1 MRGLLVAV
9 KEKVCRTDGNPNSPF
24 TPQYYAPFIFQKLG
38 LGGQTTSLLASGVV
52 GVAMFLATIPAVLYS
67 DKLGRKPLLITGAAM
82 MGICH
87 FVVGII
93 IARVNP
99 DPKNP
104 IGFQNHPAA
113 GWVAVVFIWLFAIAF
128 GFSWGPCAWVLVA
141 EVFPLGLRAKGVSI
155 GASSNWLNNFAVGMS
170 TYNFVS
176 AAPYGAYIFLGL
188 MCVLAV
194 CYVWFLV
201 PETKNRTL
209 DEIDEL
215 FGDDSGRSQLESQML
230 AAAYRDVGLLEVAG
244 VEKEAPVVSALPH
257 SDRSLHSHSSEA
269 KE

>member
-1 MRGLLVAV
+1 M
-9 KEKVCRTDGNPNSPF
+9 
-24 TPQYYAPFIFQKLG
+24 FI
-38 LGGQTTSLLASGVV
+38 
-52 GVAMFLATIPAVLYS
+52 ATVPAVLYS
-67 DKLGRKPLLITGAAM
+67 DKLGRKPLLIAGAAM

-87 FVVGII
+87 FVVAII
-93 IARVNP
+93 IARVAPTP
-99 DPKNP
+99 DSN
-104 IGFQNHPAA
+104 GFVMNQGA
-113 GWVAVVFIWLFAIAF
+113 GWAAVVFIWLFAIAF

-176 AAPYGAYIFLGL
+176 AAPYGAYIFLGI
-188 MCVLAV
+188 MCALAV
-194 CYVWFLV
+194 GYVWFFV

-215 FGDDSGRSQLESQML
+215 FGDSSGRSKLESKML
-230 AAAYRDVGLLEVAG
+230 TAAYHDVGLLDVAG
-244 VEKEAPVVSALPH
+244 VDKSEAPIMETLNQG
-257 SDRSLHSHSSEA
+257 SDQSHSFRRQSSDI